1 MSTQMIIRL
10 DDDTK
15 NKMVQFAKA
24 EGKNTSQVV
33 RELIAQYIQERDI
46 GAYVDDLW
54 QRTGNKLKDQ
64 GVNPQ
69 SIQTAIK
76 QVRKN
81 ENESRD

>member
-15 NKMVQFAKA
+15 NKIVKFAKA

-54 QRTGNKLKDQ
+54 QRTGSKLKDK
-64 GVNPQ
+64 GVSPQ
-69 SIQTAIK
+69 SIDSTIK
-76 QVRKN
+76 QVRK
-81 ENESRD
+81 E